1 MKYIQGFLF
10 NSWNLARLA
19 FFLCLLT
26 AMNGVV
32 SAQTVSAAIQPVEIV
47 VKETVSA
54 SVADLLEK
62 FNQERQFYETEP
74 DRFFSKMDAALSK
87 IVDFRRIAARVMG
100 RYARKATKEQKNKF
114 VNVFK
119 KSLYATYTKTLIESG
134 VNDINVTKARI
145 NSRSDKKATVDL
157 NVISANGTVFPV
169 IYSMHKT
176 KDDRWLLENVI
187 VFGVNVGLAFRDRF
201 EKQVR
206 KNKGDIDLVIDSW
219 TVNLDIKKPK
229 GA

>member
-1 MKYIQGFLF
+1 MKYIQEFFFSSRKLGQLVC
-10 NSWNLARLA
+10 
-19 FFLCLLT
+19 FLCLFA

-32 SAQTVSAAIQPVEIV
+32 NAQQVSAAIQPVELA
-47 VKETVSA
+47 VKETVAA

-62 FNQERQFYETEP
+62 FNQEREFYETEP
-74 DRFFSKMDAALSK
+74 DRFFRKMDAALSQ

-100 RYARKATKEQKNKF
+100 KYARKASKEQKNKF

-134 VNDINVTKARI
+134 VYDINVTKARI

-157 NVISANGTVFPV
+157 EVISDNGTVFPV

-176 KDDRWLLENVI
+176 KDQKWLLENVI

-206 KNKGDIDLVIDSW
+206 KNKGNIDLVIDAW
-219 TVNLDIKKPK
+219 TVNLDLKKPK
-229 GA
+229 GV